1 MVAELREIV
10 CKKQYSLDDLK
21 MALDTSDGDPQVATT
36 IALDKVDLLADEQF
50 VQKLKELFPNVHCMV
65 CNKLRE
71 NGRSSNQATEEEY
84 ESGAAEAAQ
93 PVSEEMEQGEVPPQ
107 EPETKKNYSEEEE
120 SQMLRIFGNG
130 LTVEQMN
137 DENRLVC
144 IRLFNSLKAQ
154 GYEPRMLEADFVRDV
169 YDNRKTFRAS
179 TIETNDGRQI
189 HVISARKGVAYLPP
203 RWWTRLAKSNNTK
216 YVVCAV
222 LNHLPDGFKYFR
234 CRDDLL
240 TAIGDNLGVI
250 RVHGETAESR
260 LERTLRLFEFDPE
273 LSDFS
278 IYSLLRVKAT
288 CDYDAAFREDM
299 KFADSIGREMGAD
312 EERDNAEY

>member
-1 MVAELREIV
+1 MFKT
-10 CKKQYSLDDLK
+10 C
-21 MALDTSDGDPQVATT
+21 
-36 IALDKVDLLADEQF
+36 
-50 VQKLKELFPNVHCMV
+50 
-65 CNKLRE
+65 
-71 NGRSSNQATEEEY
+71 
-84 ESGAAEAAQ
+84 
-93 PVSEEMEQGEVPPQ
+93 
-107 EPETKKNYSEEEE
+107 
-120 SQMLRIFGNG
+120 
-130 LTVEQMN
+130 
-137 DENRLVC
+137 
-144 IRLFNSLKAQ
+144 RLFNSLKAQ

-169 YDNRKTFRAS
+169 YNNNKKTFRAS

-203 RWWTRLAKSNNTK
+203 RWWTRLAKPNNTK

-260 LERTLRLFEFDPE
+260 LDRTLRLFEFDPE

-288 CDYDAAFREDM
+288 CDYYKAFREDEDM
-299 KFADSIGREMGAD
+299 RFTESIGYEMGA
-312 EERDNAEY
+312 EEEQDNNAY

>member
-1 MVAELREIV
+1 M
-10 CKKQYSLDDLK
+10 
-21 MALDTSDGDPQVATT
+21 G
-36 IALDKVDLLADEQF
+36 LLADEQF
-50 VQKLKELFPNVHCMV
+50 MKKLQKLFPDVYGMV
-65 CNKLRE
+65 CDMLRE
-71 NGRSSNQATEEEY
+71 KESASNQTTGEENQ
-84 ESGAAEAAQ
+84 SGAAEAAQ
-93 PVSEEMEQGEVPPQ
+93 PVNEEMGKDEIPPQ
-107 EPETKKNYSEEEE
+107 KPETKKNYSEEEE
-120 SQMLRIFGNG
+120 SQMFRIFGNG

-144 IRLFNSLKAQ
+144 IRLFNSLKAE

-169 YDNRKTFRAS
+169 YNNKKTFRAS

-203 RWWTRLAKSNNTK
+203 RWWTRLAKPNNTK

-240 TAIGDNLGVI
+240 AAIGDNLGVI
-250 RVHGETAESR
+250 RVHGKTAELR
-260 LERTLRLFEFDPE
+260 LDRTLRLFEFDPE

-299 KFADSIGREMGAD
+299 RFAESIGCEMGA
-312 EERDNAEY
+312 EEEQDNNAY